1 MGSLG
6 RSAQSEG
13 NLAYEDWE
21 VLVTGQAEIEDIWSH
36 SFRTKTLE
44 TWRTSE
50 SKIVQTVE
58 RN

>member
-13 NLAYEDWE
+13 NLAYENWE
-21 VLVTGQAEIEDIWSH
+21 VPVTGQTEIEDTGSH
-36 SFRTKTLE
+36 SFRTKTLG
-44 TWRTSE
+44 TWRTSQ
-50 SKIVQTVE
+50 SKIAQTVE